1 MKDRTVLAA
10 RAGFWH
16 AKGKSVEVMLVRLRQ
31 RLLHAKGIAVEEN
44 GEKSQSWLQEAAK
57 SGVLR
62 EQPLMEH

>member
-1 MKDRTVLAA
+1 MLAA

-16 AKGKSVEVMLVRLRQ
+16 AKGKFVEGMLVQLRQ

-44 GEKSQSWLQEAAK
+44 GKKSQSWLQEAAK

-62 EQPLMEH
+62 KQPLMEH